1 MEETETTIH
10 NELVRCNKFLGEN
23 PQIRQVLNRRG
34 FSANMTYTDVLQGCP
49 GGKYGTHRWGSSRQ

>member
-23 PQIRQVLNRRG
+23 PQIRQVLNSRENPV
-34 FSANMTYTDVLQGCP
+34 NMPVIASEQGRNS
-49 GGKYGTHRWGSSRQ
+49 GKYGTNQGRIDVQ